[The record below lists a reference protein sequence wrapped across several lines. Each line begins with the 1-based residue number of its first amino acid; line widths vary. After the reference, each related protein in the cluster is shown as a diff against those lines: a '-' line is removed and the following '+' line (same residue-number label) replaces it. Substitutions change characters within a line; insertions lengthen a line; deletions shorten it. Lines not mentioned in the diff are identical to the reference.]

1 MTHQTP
7 RHKSAP
13 SREAKPSVVW
23 GEFKDDEGLISY
35 FNLPYTKQL
44 LKILDNASQQ
54 LERSA
59 DYDCPSWAY
68 KQADINGRLAI
79 IKLIKDLLNDR

>member
-7 RHKSAP
+7 RRKSDH
-13 SREAKPSVVW
+13 SRKANPSVVW
-23 GEFKDDEGLISY
+23 GEYKDDEGLISY

-54 LERSA
+54 LERNA